1 MIRRPPRS
9 TRTDTLFPYTTLFR
23 SVTAVAQN
31 GAEGLPGGR
40 PTGWPLALRLA
51 RRELRGGLRGFRI
64 FLACLTLGVT
74 AIAGVGSVSDAVLAG
89 LQRDGRILLGG
100 DMDLR
105 PTHVEAEALQLAFLQ
120 TPAAGSGVSALLP
133 LSRPDDTG
141 ASGAAA

>member
-31 GAEGLPGGR
+31 GAEGLAGGR

-64 FLACLTLGVT
+64 FLACLTLGLT
-74 AIAGVGSVSDAVLAG
+74 ALAGVGSVSDAVLAG
-89 LQRDGRILLGG
+89 LQRDGRLLPGG
-100 DMDLR
+100 AMDLR
-105 PTHVEAEALQLAFLQ
+105 TTHVAPPPEPLPVPATRAAVHLLARTPPTH
-120 TPAAGSGVSALLP
+120 
-133 LSRPDDTG
+133 
-141 ASGAAA
+141 